1 MAQQNLQVTELDF
14 DDIKA
19 NLKTYLKGQSEFS
32 DYNFEGSGLSVL
44 IDLLAYNTHY
54 LGMNANMLANEM
66 FLDSA
71 TLRSSV
77 VSHAKKLNYTPR
89 SARAPI
95 AYLSVQVNN
104 NNLAS
109 VTIDK
114 GTKFTTTV
122 DNKTYGFVVN
132 ESLTTQPVNGVLKFT
147 NLPIYEGT
155 LTTAKYT
162 VNSNNPE
169 KRYILTSD
177 RADTDTLKVTVQTS
191 TADTTTE
198 VYTLARDISVVSD
211 TDKVYFLQEIDD
223 GRFEVYFGDDV
234 IGKKPAN
241 GNIVILEYIVTNK
254 TEANGATSFT
264 GTAVGGET
272 NITVETLLSATGGSE
287 PETIESIKYYAPL
300 SYSSQRRAVTTY
312 DYKSIVPEIYP
323 NIKSIQVWGGED
335 NDPPIYGQVYVAI
348 SPLSGNKL
356 TEAQKEFIVSG
367 LKPYN
372 IASVR
377 PVIVDPETIFI
388 LIDTNFRYN
397 AAVTTKTASDLQT
410 LVTSTISNYSTGNL
424 EKFDNM
430 FRYSE
435 LTRLIDETDLAILS
449 NITRVR
455 MYKKITPQLNT
466 ETQYVI
472 KFFNKLH
479 NPHSGHGSI
488 LSSTGFKISGSTTE
502 QFLDDDGMGN
512 VRRFS
517 VEANQ
522 KVYANASVGTIDYT
536 AGSVTLNNLS
546 ITSATNTDG
555 TIDLKAIP
563 DSNDILPVRNQL
575 LQIDIGGSSVLST
588 SDNSG
593 QGASTT
599 SYSSVGNT
607 ASTMTSTTTTGT
619 TTGTTSSGTT
629 SSGTGSTGSGTSGSG
644 SY

>member
-488 LSSTGFKISGSTTE
+488 LSSTGFKISGSTAE
-502 QFLDDDGMGN
+502 QFLDDDGIGN

-619 TTGTTSSGTT
+619 TTGTTSSGT
-629 SSGTGSTGSGTSGSG
+629 GSTGSGTGGSTGGSG

>member
-66 FLDSA
+66 FLDTA

-95 AYLSVQVNN
+95 AYLNVQVNN

-109 VTIDK
+109 ITIDK

-162 VNSNNPE
+162 VDSNNPE

-177 RADTDTLKVTVQTS
+177 RADTDTLKVTIQNSAV
-191 TADTTTE
+191 DTTTE
-198 VYTLARDISVVSD
+198 VYTLARDISTVSD
-211 TDKVYFLQEIDD
+211 TDKVYFLQEIED

-272 NITVETLLSATGGSE
+272 NITIETLLAATGGSE

-397 AAVTTKTASDLQT
+397 ASVTTKTASDLQT

-435 LTRLIDETDLAILS
+435 LTRLIDETDVAILS

-502 QFLDDDGMGN
+502 QFLDDDGKGN

-522 KVYANASVGTIDYT
+522 KVYANASVGTIDYS
-536 AGSVTLNNLS
+536 AGTVTLNNLN

-599 SYSSVGNT
+599 SYSAVGNT
-607 ASTMTSTTTTGT
+607 ASTTTSTTTS
-619 TTGTTSSGTT
+619 TSS
-629 SSGTGSTGSGTSGSG
+629 SSSSSSS

>member
-488 LSSTGFKISGSTTE
+488 LSSTGFKISGSTAE
-502 QFLDDDGMGN
+502 QFLDDDGIGN

>member
-162 VNSNNPE
+162 VDSNNPE

-191 TADTTTE
+191 TVDTTTE

-488 LSSTGFKISGSTTE
+488 LSSTGFKISGSTAE

-536 AGSVTLNNLS
+536 AGSVTLNNLN

-607 ASTMTSTTTTGT
+607 ASTMTSTTTT
-619 TTGTTSSGTT
+619 STT
-629 SSGTGSTGSGTSGSG
+629 SSGTGSTGSGTGGSG

>member
-71 TLRSSV
+71 ALRSSV

-162 VNSNNPE
+162 VDSNNPE

-191 TADTTTE
+191 TVDTTTE

-472 KFFNKLH
+472 KFFNQLH

-488 LSSTGFKISGSTTE
+488 LSSTGFKISGSTAE

-536 AGSVTLNNLS
+536 AGSVTLNNLN

-607 ASTMTSTTTTGT
+607 ASTMTSTTTT
-619 TTGTTSSGTT
+619 STT
-629 SSGTGSTGSGTSGSG
+629 SSGTGSTGSGTGGSG

>member
-162 VNSNNPE
+162 VDSNNPE

-191 TADTTTE
+191 TVDTTTE

-410 LVTSTISNYSTGNL
+410 LVTNTISNYSTGNL

-536 AGSVTLNNLS
+536 AGSVTLNNLN

-619 TTGTTSSGTT
+619 T
-629 SSGTGSTGSGTSGSG
+629 SSGTGSTGSGTGGSG

>member
-488 LSSTGFKISGSTTE
+488 LSSTGFKISGSTAE
-502 QFLDDDGMGN
+502 QFLDDDGIGN

-619 TTGTTSSGTT
+619 TTGTTSSGT
-629 SSGTGSTGSGTSGSG
+629 GSTGSGTSGSG

>member
-32 DYNFEGSGLSVL
+32 DYNFEGSGLSVI

-66 FLDSA
+66 FLDTA

-95 AYLSVQVNN
+95 AYLNVQVNN

-109 VTIDK
+109 ITIDK

-162 VNSNNPE
+162 VDSNNPE

-177 RADTDTLKVTVQTS
+177 RADTDTLKVTVQNS
-191 TADTTTE
+191 AVDTTTE

-211 TDKVYFLQEIDD
+211 TDKVYFLQEIED

-272 NITVETLLSATGGSE
+272 NITIETLLAATGGSE

-410 LVTSTISNYSTGNL
+410 LVTNTISNYSTGNL

-435 LTRLIDETDLAILS
+435 LTRFIDETDIAILS

-472 KFFNKLH
+472 KYFNELH
-479 NPHSGHGSI
+479 HPHPGHGAV

-502 QFLDDDGMGN
+502 QFLDDDGRGN

-522 KVYANASVGTIDYT
+522 KVYANASVGTVDYI
-536 AGSVTLNNLS
+536 AGTVTLNNLN
-546 ITSATNTDG
+546 ITSTTNTDG
-555 TIDLKAIP
+555 TIDLKLIP
-563 DSNDILPVRNQL
+563 SSNDILPVRNQL

-607 ASTMTSTTTTGT
+607 ASTTTSTTTTS
-619 TTGTTSSGTT
+619 TSSS
-629 SSGTGSTGSGTSGSG
+629 SSGSSS

>member
-95 AYLSVQVNN
+95 AYLNVQVNN

-109 VTIDK
+109 ITIDK

-162 VNSNNPE
+162 VDSNNPE
-169 KRYILTSD
+169 KRYVLTSD
-177 RADTDTLKVTVQTS
+177 RADTDTLKVTIQNSAV
-191 TADTTTE
+191 DTTTE
-198 VYTLARDISVVSD
+198 VYTLARDISTVSD
-211 TDKVYFLQEIDD
+211 TDKVYFLQEIED

-272 NITVETLLSATGGSE
+272 NITIETLLAATGGSE

-397 AAVTTKTASDLQT
+397 ASVTTKTASDLQT

-435 LTRLIDETDLAILS
+435 LTRLIDETDVAILS

-502 QFLDDDGMGN
+502 QFLDDDGKGN

-522 KVYANASVGTIDYT
+522 KVYANASVGTIDYS
-536 AGSVTLNNLS
+536 AGTVTLNNLN

-599 SYSSVGNT
+599 SYSAVGNT
-607 ASTMTSTTTTGT
+607 ASTTTSTTTS
-619 TTGTTSSGTT
+619 TSS
-629 SSGTGSTGSGTSGSG
+629 SSSSSSS

>member
-191 TADTTTE
+191 TVDTTTE

-488 LSSTGFKISGSTTE
+488 LSSTGFKISGSTAE

-536 AGSVTLNNLS
+536 AGSVTLNNLN

>member
-191 TADTTTE
+191 AADTTTE

-488 LSSTGFKISGSTTE
+488 LSSTGFKISGSTAE

>member
-191 TADTTTE
+191 AADTTTE

-488 LSSTGFKISGSTTE
+488 LSSTGFKISGSTAE
-502 QFLDDDGMGN
+502 QFLDDDGIGN

>member
-191 TADTTTE
+191 TVDTTTE

-488 LSSTGFKISGSTTE
+488 LSSTGFKISGSTAE
-502 QFLDDDGMGN
+502 QFLDDDGIGN

-536 AGSVTLNNLS
+536 AGSVTLNNLN

>member
-162 VNSNNPE
+162 VDSNNPE

-191 TADTTTE
+191 TVDTTTE

-356 TEAQKEFIVSG
+356 TEAQKEFIVNG

-410 LVTSTISNYSTGNL
+410 LVTNTISNYSTGNL

>member
-191 TADTTTE
+191 AADTTTE

-488 LSSTGFKISGSTTE
+488 LSSTGFKISGSTAE
-502 QFLDDDGMGN
+502 QFLDDDGIGN

-619 TTGTTSSGTT
+619 T
-629 SSGTGSTGSGTSGSG
+629 SSGTGSTGSGTGGSG

>member
-191 TADTTTE
+191 TVDTTTE

-488 LSSTGFKISGSTTE
+488 LSSTGFKISGSTAE
-502 QFLDDDGMGN
+502 QFLDDDGIGN

>member
-191 TADTTTE
+191 TVDTTTE

-356 TEAQKEFIVSG
+356 TEAQKEFIVNG

-488 LSSTGFKISGSTTE
+488 LSSTGFKISGSTAE
-502 QFLDDDGMGN
+502 QFLDDDGIGN